1 MQPPLGVDDVQEDFA
16 DGPFGGPEAFV
27 EAIVG
32 TGIEQRSQFFEVLGE
47 RSLDVDGD
55 VYRISDDVYLNLYPT
70 RGASRTVSMNGGG
83 GTTH

>member
-1 MQPPLGVDDVQEDFA
+1 MQEDFA
-16 DGPFGGPEAFV
+16 NRPFGGPEAFLEPV
-27 EAIVG
+27 IG
-32 TGIEQRSQFFEVLGE
+32 TGVEQRSQFFEVLGE